1 MPVKSSFHVYQISG
15 FIQVLG
21 GKTERFGF
29 PCSWKVL
36 GKRSQILKILKVCEQ
51 WIIHRKLYELWTFPF
66 TLKSNDSLD
75 TTMVNILASELW
87 GTGCKA
93 WEFKSLYVSR
103 NLLNLALEF
112 RRRQKCLEGSLF
124 KYLTFNYYFFIIFLF
139 FKLWEQNPGLTLIVR
154 DWGRPSNNKKGTA
167 GMCQAAIFFQ
177 FKRLC
182 KKQFDAG
189 VCKYCQDTLLQHH
202 FQVLC
207 LVFTH
212 P

>member
-1 MPVKSSFHVYQISG
+1 MKPSFHVYQISG

-51 WIIHRKLYELWTFPF
+51 WIIHRNLYELWTFPF

-87 GTGCKA
+87 GTGCNA

-124 KYLTFNYYFFIIFLF
+124 KYLAHNLFFIFLNCGNKTLDWHLSSETEVGLATRRTAQQGCVKQPYFF
-139 FKLWEQNPGLTLIVR
+139 Q
-154 DWGRPSNNKKGTA
+154 S
-167 GMCQAAIFFQ
+167 
-177 FKRLC
+177 KRLC